1 MNNSVDE
8 KRERAKKIMH
18 AIGELPDDMIS
29 KANPENWKYG
39 VYIGEDRDTA
49 GNVCDTG
56 SRKITVISEW
66 ILAKRKQ
73 VAFAATLFLCVIV
86 AGVWKINSVGERIED
101 NLKNEQPGQIIEGT
115 GEPDSTYDPFAGV
128 TKKKKRNKKN
138 KGEKAGKKVQQN
150 ERRNYVHK
158 NNGDKKGQESE
169 LDSTKLPEIK
179 EFNDDN
185 ENHPDRK
192 GTGTDEDGENSD
204 NTQQSKDDTTDAPPQ
219 AAEPD
224 TPYDDT
230 TLQESVTVY
239 KLDSQGSKTAVNI
252 TSSDSLKIADII
264 DGKKYSQAVE
274 TSGYTAV
281 LKYKGNEYY
290 YASESKLLV
299 VSGKGAR
306 LSESENAELKKIIKL
321 D

>member
-1 MNNSVDE
+1 MNSSVDE
-8 KRERAKKIMH
+8 KRECAKKIMH

-29 KANPENWKYG
+29 KANPENWKDG
-39 VYIGEDRDTA
+39 VYIGEDKDTA

-56 SRKITVISEW
+56 RRKITVISEW
-66 ILAKRKQ
+66 IRAKRKQ

-86 AGVWKINSVGERIED
+86 AGVWKINSVGEHIED

-115 GEPDSTYDPFAGV
+115 GEPDSTYDPLTGV

-138 KGEKAGKKVQQN
+138 KGEKAEKKVSQN
-150 ERRNYVHK
+150 ERKNYVHK
-158 NNGDKKGQESE
+158 NNGDKKSEESE
-169 LDSTKLPEIK
+169 PDSTELPEMK
-179 EFNDDN
+179 YFNDDN
-185 ENHPDRK
+185 ENHPDRRGA
-192 GTGTDEDGENSD
+192 GTGEDGDKSD
-204 NTQQSKDDTTDAPPQ
+204 NTQAEKDDATEAPPQ

-224 TPYDDT
+224 TPYDT
-230 TLQESVTVY
+230 TPQESVTVY

-264 DGKKYSQAVE
+264 DGKKYSQDVE
-274 TSGYTAV
+274 TNGYAAV

-290 YASESKLLV
+290 YDSKSKMLV